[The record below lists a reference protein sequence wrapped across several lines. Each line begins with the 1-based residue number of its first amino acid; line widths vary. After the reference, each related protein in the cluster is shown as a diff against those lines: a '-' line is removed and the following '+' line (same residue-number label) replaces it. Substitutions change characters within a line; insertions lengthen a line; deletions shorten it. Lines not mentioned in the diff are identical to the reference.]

1 MKHLK
6 KYKRKVYRSMN
17 LKNMSKTVLLNLKMI
32 VNMTY
37 LIPTDYD
44 KKHYCVIKIDII
56 PSPGTIDYI
65 LYQIS

>member
-37 LIPTDYD
+37 LIPTDYE
-44 KKHYCVIKIDII
+44 KKHLLCYKDRYNTK
-56 PSPGTIDYI
+56 SRNDR
-65 LYQIS
+65 L